1 MGPHDQKCTTCDR
14 PKKWKYWKCTTCRR
28 TWRTTTLR
36 CKTGYGKG
44 SRLQCDGFSPEAPW
58 FLLFADM
65 RDERNA
71 LAKRIAELE
80 GKEYK
85 PKNYKCELE
94 DVEIVEKVGDIG
106 EEKKELLLEWTD

>member
-36 CKTGYGKG
+36 CKTGKG
-44 SRLQCDGFSPEAPW
+44 SRLQCEGLSPEAPW
-58 FLLFADM
+58 LLLFAEI
-65 RDERNA
+65 RDECNV
-71 LAKRIAELE
+71 LAKRVAELE

-85 PKNYKCELE
+85 PKNYQCELE
-94 DVEIVEKVGDIG
+94 DMGIVEKDGDFG
-106 EEKKELLLEWTD
+106 EEQKLLLEWRD

>member
-14 PKKWKYWKCTTCRR
+14 PKKWKYWRCTTCRW

-36 CKTGYGKG
+36 CETGAGKG
-44 SRLQCDGFSPEAPW
+44 SRLQCEGLSPETPW
-58 FLLFADM
+58 FLLFAEM

-71 LAKRIAELE
+71 LAKQVAELA

-85 PKNYKCELE
+85 PKNFERELE
-94 DVEIVEKVGDIG
+94 DLGIVEKDGDFG
-106 EEKKELLLEWTD
+106 EEEKLLLEWRD

>member
-1 MGPHDQKCTTCDR
+1 
-14 PKKWKYWKCTTCRR
+14 
-28 TWRTTTLR
+28 
-36 CKTGYGKG
+36 
-44 SRLQCDGFSPEAPW
+44 
-58 FLLFADM
+58 M